1 MTEPGTRIVIRHLSG
16 SKVNQI
22 DQFDLAGLQEI
33 SLGRDPKSTVAYD
46 LQRDDAV
53 SRRHAVIR
61 IKNDKELYFRIADL
75 NSSNGT
81 MLNGERIGGEVELLP
96 DDVIELGTGG
106 PKFTFDVQPRPASL
120 PSRTRTMATM
130 GAVDAAAT
138 RIVAAT
144 QAEAAAATAERGI
157 VPDTQQR
164 GVAATTA
171 STGSTSS
178 TLSRPVGKATI
189 LRMLTDERRSSR
201 QVWIAA
207 LAAVLVLAIVGGGA
221 IWWHGQSVA
230 TQLQQQVAATA
241 ARSEAI
247 RSEAADA
254 LAKSIGLKPA
264 DIKRLGE
271 STVYLHNQWELYDRG
286 SGRQIFQKMVKVG
299 DDILP
304 AIVRLDDGRLV
315 RWLTLDSDRTSFY
328 RPVGTDHTGSGFV
341 INEQGFILTNKHVAS
356 SWGSVYEDF
365 QNNSWNRGSVYT
377 IRSDRHETMKNVDG
391 VRNLIQWIPENGGY
405 LFEAAR
411 ANPISN
417 EERDFYGRNT
427 VLTVQFPGTRDE
439 INATF
444 LRASGQADVAEIKV
458 DFDAI
463 AEQAR
468 ARRRQ
473 HRSDRPE
480 DHPARLSGR
489 IPGNLWRAAI
499 DRGRAA
505 ARQGRLHSRAD
516 RDRRRHCQ
524 AADQERSSRSKQRH
538 NHGRL
543 HRRHLSARH
552 FRRARPQRRTGD
564 RFHRQGD
571 RDHVDAAH
579 QCRARV
585 VCGAGLLR
593 ARALATA
600 AQRLAV
606 AGARSP
612 AFAFCCLRPVG
623 NNKNTRNRA
632 PTWFKPRPAWK
643 SSAPCAPIP
652 DWCAATTKTRWHG

>member
-1 MTEPGTRIVIRHLSG
+1 MTESGTRIVIRHLSG

-33 SLGRDPKSTVAYD
+33 TLGRDPKSTVAYD

-61 IKNDKELYFRIADL
+61 IKNDKELYFRLADL

-96 DDVIELGTGG
+96 DDVIELGSGG
-106 PKFTFDVQPRPASL
+106 PRFTFDVQPRPASL
-120 PSRTRTMATM
+120 PSRTRTM

-138 RIVAAT
+138 RVVAAT
-144 QAEAAAATAERGI
+144 NAEAAATAERSV

-164 GVAATTA
+164 GVAATAA

-201 QVWIAA
+201 QVWVAA
-207 LAAVLVLAIVGGGA
+207 LAAVLVLAIAGGGI
-221 IWWHGQSVA
+221 IWWHGQNVA
-230 TQLQQQVAATA
+230 TQLQQQVAAQA

-271 STVYLHNQWELYDRG
+271 STVYIHDQWELYDRG

-299 DDILP
+299 DDVLP
-304 AIVRLDDGRLV
+304 AIVRLEDGRLV

-328 RPVGTDHTGSGFV
+328 RPVGGDHTGSGFV

-365 QNNSWNRGSVYT
+365 QNNSWSRGSVYT

-391 VRNLIQWIPENGGY
+391 VRNLNQWIPENGGY

-417 EERDFYGRNT
+417 DERDFYGRNS

-444 LRASGQADVAEIKV
+444 LRASGEADVAEIKV
-458 DFDAI
+458 DSTQSLSKLELADDNTVQIGQKIILLGYPGVSQETYGVQQSTEGGRVRDKVVYIPEPTVTEGVVAKLPTKSDHRDQNNGMTMIGSTGDTYQLDIFAGPGHSGGPVIDSTGKVIAI
-463 AEQAR
+463 MSMRRVSAEHVSFAVPVSYVRELLQ
-468 ARRRQ
+468 
-473 HRSDRPE
+473 
-480 DHPARLSGR
+480 
-489 IPGNLWRAAI
+489 
-499 DRGRAA
+499 
-505 ARQGRLHSRAD
+505 
-516 RDRRRHCQ
+516 
-524 AADQERSSRSKQRH
+524 
-538 NHGRL
+538 
-543 HRRHLSARH
+543 
-552 FRRARPQRRTGD
+552 PQRN
-564 RFHRQGD
+564 
-571 RDHVDAAH
+571 A
-579 QCRARV
+579 
-585 VCGAGLLR
+585 
-593 ARALATA
+593 
-600 AQRLAV
+600 
-606 AGARSP
+606 SP
-612 AFAFCCLRPVG
+612 
-623 NNKNTRNRA
+623 
-632 PTWFKPRPAWK
+632 
-643 SSAPCAPIP
+643 
-652 DWCAATTKTRWHG
+652 

>member
-33 SLGRDPKSTVAYD
+33 TLGRDPKSTVAYD

-61 IKNDKELYFRIADL
+61 IKNDKELYFRLADL

-96 DDVIELGTGG
+96 DDVIELGSGG
-106 PKFTFDVQPRPASL
+106 PRFTFDVQPRPASL
-120 PSRTRTMATM
+120 PSRTRTM

-138 RIVAAT
+138 RVVAAT
-144 QAEAAAATAERGI
+144 QAEAAATAERSV

-171 STGSTSS
+171 STGSMSS
-178 TLSRPVGKATI
+178 ARTPVGKATI
-189 LRMLTDERRSSR
+189 LRMLSDERRSSR

-207 LAAVLVLAIVGGGA
+207 LAAVLVLAIAGGGA
-221 IWWHGQSVA
+221 IWWHGQSV
-230 TQLQQQVAATA
+230 TSQLQQQVAAEA
-241 ARSEAI
+241 ARAEAI
-247 RSEAADA
+247 RTEAADA
-254 LAKSIGLKPA
+254 LSKSIGLKPA
-264 DIKRLGE
+264 DIKRLGD
-271 STVYLHNQWELYDRG
+271 STVYIHNQWQLYDRG

-304 AIVRLDDGRLV
+304 AIVRLEDGRLV

-328 RPVGTDHTGSGFV
+328 RPVGGDHTGSGFV

-417 EERDFYGRNT
+417 DERDFYGRNS

-444 LRASGQADVAEIKV
+444 LRASGEADVAEIKV
-458 DFDAI
+458 DSTQSLSKLELADDNTVQIGQKIILLGYPGVSQETYGVQQSTEGGRVRDKVVYIPEPTVTEGVVAKLPTKSDHRDQNNGMTMIGSTGDTYQLDIFAGPGHSGGPVIDSTGKVIAI
-463 AEQAR
+463 MSMRRTSAEHVSFAVPVSYVRELLQ
-468 ARRRQ
+468 
-473 HRSDRPE
+473 
-480 DHPARLSGR
+480 
-489 IPGNLWRAAI
+489 
-499 DRGRAA
+499 
-505 ARQGRLHSRAD
+505 
-516 RDRRRHCQ
+516 
-524 AADQERSSRSKQRH
+524 
-538 NHGRL
+538 
-543 HRRHLSARH
+543 
-552 FRRARPQRRTGD
+552 PQRN
-564 RFHRQGD
+564 
-571 RDHVDAAH
+571 A
-579 QCRARV
+579 
-585 VCGAGLLR
+585 
-593 ARALATA
+593 
-600 AQRLAV
+600 
-606 AGARSP
+606 SP
-612 AFAFCCLRPVG
+612 
-623 NNKNTRNRA
+623 
-632 PTWFKPRPAWK
+632 
-643 SSAPCAPIP
+643 
-652 DWCAATTKTRWHG
+652 

>member
-1 MTEPGTRIVIRHLSG
+1 MTESGTRIVIRHLSG

-33 SLGRDPKSTVAYD
+33 TLGRDPKSTVAFD
-46 LQRDDAV
+46 VQRDDAV

-96 DDVIELGTGG
+96 DDVIELGAGG

-120 PSRTRTMATM
+120 PSRTRTMGAM

-138 RIVAAT
+138 RIVTAA
-144 QAEAAAATAERGI
+144 QAGATAERSG
-157 VPDTQQR
+157 VPETQER
-164 GVAATTA
+164 GVATTATTPA
-171 STGSTSS
+171 AAVTSS
-178 TLSRPVGKATI
+178 TLGRPVGKATI
-189 LRMLTDERRSSR
+189 MRLLTDERRSSR
-201 QVWIAA
+201 QTWIAA
-207 LAAVLVLAIVGGGA
+207 LAAVVVLAIIGGGA

-230 TQLQQQVAATA
+230 TQLQQQVAAQA
-241 ARSEAI
+241 ARTEAI
-247 RSEAADA
+247 RTESADA

-271 STVYLHNQWELYDRG
+271 STVYIHVEWQLYDRG
-286 SGRQIFQKMVKVG
+286 TGRQIFQKMTKVG
-299 DDILP
+299 DDMLP
-304 AIVRLDDGRLV
+304 AYVRLEDGRLV
-315 RWLTLDSDRTSFY
+315 RWLTLDSDRTSYY
-328 RPVGTDHTGSGFV
+328 RAVGSDHTGSGFV

-365 QNNSWNRGSVYT
+365 HNNNWSRGVVYAIRT
-377 IRSDRHETMKNVDG
+377 DRHDTRTNMDNIRSLN
-391 VRNLIQWIPENGGY
+391 QWIPENGGY
-405 LFEAAR
+405 LFEAAHP
-411 ANPISN
+411 NPVSN
-417 EERDFYGRNT
+417 DERDFYGRNG

-439 INATF
+439 INATL

-473 HRSDRPE
+473 YRSDRPE
-480 DHPARLSGR
+480 NHPARLSGR

-505 ARQGRLHSRAD
+505 ARQGRLHPRAD
-516 RDRRRHCQ
+516 RDRRRHRQ
-524 AADQERSSRSKQRH
+524 AADQDRSPRSKQRH
-538 NHGRL
+538 DHGRL

-571 RDHVDAAH
+571 RDHVDAAR

-593 ARALATA
+593 ARAAATA
-600 AQRLAV
+600 AQRLAI
-606 AGARSP
+606 AAADLRGA
-612 AFAFCCLRPVG
+612 
-623 NNKNTRNRA
+623 
-632 PTWFKPRPAWK
+632 
-643 SSAPCAPIP
+643 APCAMPVGKKYK
-652 DWCAATTKTRWHG
+652 DYS

>member
-61 IKNDKELYFRIADL
+61 IKNDKELYFRLADL

-81 MLNGERIGGEVELLP
+81 TLNGERIGGEVELLP
-96 DDVIELGTGG
+96 DDVIELGSGG

-120 PSRTRTMATM
+120 PSRTRTMGAMT
-130 GAVDAAAT
+130 AVDAAAT

-144 QAEAAAATAERGI
+144 NAEAATAERSG
-157 VPDTQQR
+157 VPETQER
-164 GVAATTA
+164 SAATTA
-171 STGSTSS
+171 TTPAAVTSS
-178 TLSRPVGKATI
+178 TLGRPVGKATI

-207 LAAVLVLAIVGGGA
+207 LAAVLVLAIIGGGA

-230 TQLQQQVAATA
+230 TQLQQQVAAQA
-241 ARSEAI
+241 ARTEAI

-271 STVYLHNQWELYDRG
+271 STVYIHVQWELYDRG

-299 DDILP
+299 DDMLP
-304 AIVRLDDGRLV
+304 AIVRLEDGRLV
-315 RWLTLDSDRTSFY
+315 RWLTLDSDRTNFY
-328 RPVGTDHTGSGFV
+328 RGVGSDHTGSGFV

-365 QNNSWNRGSVYT
+365 QNNNWNRGSVYT

-391 VRNLIQWIPENGGY
+391 VRSLNQWIPENGGY

-411 ANPISN
+411 PNPVSN
-417 EERDFYGRNT
+417 DERDFYGRNT

-439 INATF
+439 INAT
-444 LRASGQADVAEIKV
+444 LARASGQADVAEIKV
-458 DFDAI
+458 DSTQSLSKLEL
-463 AEQAR
+463 AEDNTVQIG
-468 ARRRQ
+468 Q
-473 HRSDRPE
+473 KII
-480 DHPARLSGR
+480 LLGY
-489 IPGNLWRAAI
+489 PGVSQETY
-499 DRGRAA
+499 GV
-505 ARQGRLHSRAD
+505 QQSTEGGRLRDKVVYIPEPTVTEGVIAKLPTKNDRQDQSSGITMVGSTGDTYQLDIFAGPGHSGGPVIDSTGKVIAIMSM
-516 RDRRRHCQ
+516 RRI
-524 AADQERSSRSKQRH
+524 
-538 NHGRL
+538 
-543 HRRHLSARH
+543 SAEHVSFAVPVSYVRELLQ
-552 FRRARPQRRTGD
+552 PQRN
-564 RFHRQGD
+564 
-571 RDHVDAAH
+571 A
-579 QCRARV
+579 
-585 VCGAGLLR
+585 
-593 ARALATA
+593 
-600 AQRLAV
+600 
-606 AGARSP
+606 SP
-612 AFAFCCLRPVG
+612 
-623 NNKNTRNRA
+623 
-632 PTWFKPRPAWK
+632 
-643 SSAPCAPIP
+643 
-652 DWCAATTKTRWHG
+652 

>member
-46 LQRDDAV
+46 VQRDDAV

-96 DDVIELGTGG
+96 DDVIELGSGG

-120 PSRTRTMATM
+120 PSRTRAMSAM

-144 QAEAAAATAERGI
+144 QAEAATAERSV
-157 VPDTQQR
+157 VPGTQER
-164 GVAATTA
+164 GVAATAT
-171 STGSTSS
+171 TSS
-178 TLSRPVGKATI
+178 TPARTPVGKATI

-207 LAAVLVLAIVGGGA
+207 LAAVLVLAIIGGGA
-221 IWWHGQSVA
+221 IWWHGQTVS
-230 TQLQQQVAATA
+230 TQLQQQIAAQA
-241 ARSEAI
+241 ARAEAI
-247 RSEAADA
+247 RSESADA

-264 DIKRLGE
+264 DIKRLGD
-271 STVYLHNQWELYDRG
+271 STVYIHVQWQLYDRG
-286 SGRQIFQKMVKVG
+286 TGRQIFQKMTKVG
-299 DDILP
+299 DDMLP
-304 AIVRLDDGRLV
+304 AYVRLEDGRLV
-315 RWLTLDSDRTSFY
+315 RWLTLDSDRTSYY
-328 RPVGTDHTGSGFV
+328 RAVGSDHTGSGFV

-365 QNNSWNRGSVYT
+365 HNNNWSRGAVYT
-377 IRSDRHETMKNVDG
+377 IRTDRHDIRTNMDNI
-391 VRNLIQWIPENGGY
+391 RSLNQWIPENGGY

-411 ANPISN
+411 PNPISN
-417 EERDFYGRNT
+417 DERDFYGRNG

-439 INATF
+439 INATL

-458 DFDAI
+458 ELDAI

-473 HRSDRPE
+473 YRSDRPE
-480 DHPARLSGR
+480 NHSARLSGR

-499 DRGRAA
+499 DRGRAC
-505 ARQGRLHSRAD
+505 ARQGRLHPRAD
-516 RDRRRHCQ
+516 RDRRRHRQ
-524 AADQERSSRSKQRH
+524 AADQDRSPRSKQRH
-538 NHGRL
+538 DYGRL

-571 RDHVDAAH
+571 RDHVDAAR
-579 QCRARV
+579 QRGARV

-593 ARALATA
+593 ARAAATA
-600 AQRLAV
+600 AQRLAI
-606 AGARSP
+606 AGADLRR
-612 AFAFCCLRPVG
+612 FAFCLRPVG
-623 NNKNTRNRA
+623 NDKNTRNRV

-643 SSAPCAPIP
+643 SSAPCAPIRG
-652 DWCAATTKTRWHG
+652 WYAH

>member
-1 MTEPGTRIVIRHLSG
+1 MSLEDGRAGVFWGKSMTESGTRIVIRHLSG

-33 SLGRDPKSTVAYD
+33 TLGRDPKSTIAFDV
-46 LQRDDAV
+46 QRDDTV

-61 IKNDKELYFRIADL
+61 IKNDNELYFRIADL

-96 DDVIELGTGG
+96 DDVVELGAGG

-120 PSRTRTMATM
+120 PSRTRAM
-130 GAVDAAAT
+130 GALDAAAT
-138 RIVAAT
+138 RVVAAAN
-144 QAEAAAATAERGI
+144 AEAATAERSA
-157 VPDTQQR
+157 VPETQER
-164 GVAATTA
+164 GVATTG
-171 STGSTSS
+171 TMSS
-178 TLSRPVGKATI
+178 TPARTPVGKATI
-189 LRMLTDERRSSR
+189 LRMLSEERRSSR

-221 IWWHGQSVA
+221 IWWHGQSV
-230 TQLQQQVAATA
+230 TSQWQQRGAAQA

-271 STVYLHNQWELYDRG
+271 STVYIHNQWELYDRG

-391 VRNLIQWIPENGGY
+391 VRNLNQWIPENGGY

-417 EERDFYGRNT
+417 DERDFYGRND

-439 INATF
+439 INAIL
-444 LRASGQADVAEIKV
+444 LRPSGEADVAEIKV
-458 DFDAI
+458 
-463 AEQAR
+463 ESTQPLT
-468 ARRRQ
+468 
-473 HRSDRPE
+473 RPE
-480 DHPARLSGR
+480 LAENNPVQIAR
-489 IPGNLWRAAI
+489 
-499 DRGRAA
+499 
-505 ARQGRLHSRAD
+505 
-516 RDRRRHCQ
+516 
-524 AADQERSSRSKQRH
+524 
-538 NHGRL
+538 
-543 HRRHLSARH
+543 
-552 FRRARPQRRTGD
+552 
-564 RFHRQGD
+564 
-571 RDHVDAAH
+571 
-579 QCRARV
+579 
-585 VCGAGLLR
+585 
-593 ARALATA
+593 
-600 AQRLAV
+600 
-606 AGARSP
+606 
-612 AFAFCCLRPVG
+612 
-623 NNKNTRNRA
+623 
-632 PTWFKPRPAWK
+632 K
-643 SSAPCAPIP
+643 SSCSVIRAYPRKPMACSNRPRAGT
-652 DWCAATTKTRWHG
+652 C